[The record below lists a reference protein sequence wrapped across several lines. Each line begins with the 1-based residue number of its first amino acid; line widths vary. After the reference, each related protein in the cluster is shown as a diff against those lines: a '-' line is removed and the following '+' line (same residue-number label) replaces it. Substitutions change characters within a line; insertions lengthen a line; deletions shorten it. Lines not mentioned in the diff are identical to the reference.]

1 MNLSKDYN
9 VLFFGINGWIG
20 NKVYKLLQNKN
31 INIYVAKSRA
41 DDYISVE
48 SEIKNIKCITHII
61 SFIGRT
67 HGIYNNEKINTIDY
81 LEKPEKLK
89 ENIQDNLYGPLCLA
103 LLSQKYDIHYTYLGT
118 GCIFNHN
125 TEDDDL
131 KG

>member
-48 SEIKNIKCITHII
+48 SEIKNIKCITHIV
-61 SFIGRT
+61 
-67 HGIYNNEKINTIDY
+67 
-81 LEKPEKLK
+81 
-89 ENIQDNLYGPLCLA
+89 
-103 LLSQKYDIHYTYLGT
+103 
-118 GCIFNHN
+118 
-125 TEDDDL
+125 
-131 KG
+131 